1 MKTTYRMAASVF
13 AAILVYLTPVQGI
26 DVSARSAVVL
36 DGDSGR
42 VLWEQNSQ
50 EESLIASTTKIM
62 TALVVLEQA
71 ELEDRIEVPPEAVG
85 VEGSSMYLTAGE
97 MLTVEDLLYGM
108 MLSSGNDAAVALAI
122 HVSGSSEEFA
132 GEMNRR
138 ARELG
143 LAHTGFANPNG
154 LDQEG
159 NYSTAED
166 LGHLAAAAMANSD
179 FRRIVSTKTYQC
191 PGHTMTN
198 HNKLLWQYE
207 GAVGVKTGFTKKAGR
222 ILVGSAERNGRRLI
236 SVTIH
241 APEDWQDHRRLLD
254 YGFSQYS
261 IQTLVEENQQVGTLP
276 VMSGQEESVSL
287 LAAEG
292 LRFSV
297 LPGETPEYRLLTRPF
312 LYAPVEEG
320 ETLGTLQLYLNQ
332 RLMGQMP
339 VYAGKQVEAQPQ
351 PPTLWQRL
359 HGIIFGEGKVCA
371 GACAKDSCP

>member
-1 MKTTYRMAASVF
+1 MAASVF
-13 AAILVYLTPVQGI
+13 AAILIYLTPVQGI

-36 DGDSGR
+36 DGDSGS
-42 VLWEQNSQ
+42 VLWEKNAQ

-71 ELEDRIEVPPEAVG
+71 ELEDRVEVPPEAAG

-97 MLTVEDLLYGM
+97 TLTVEDLLYGM
-108 MLSSGNDAAVALAI
+108 MLSSGNDAAVALAVY
-122 HVSGSSEEFA
+122 VSGSTEAFA
-132 GEMNRR
+132 GEMNRK

-143 LAHTGFANPNG
+143 LRHTGFANPNG

-159 NYSTAED
+159 NYSAAED
-166 LGHLAAAAMANSD
+166 LGRLAAAAMANPD

-222 ILVGSAERNGRRLI
+222 ILVGSAERDGRRLI

-241 APEDWQDHRRLLD
+241 APEDWQDHRKMLD
-254 YGFSQYS
+254 YGFSRYS
-261 IQTLVEENQQVGTLP
+261 TEVLVEEGQQMGALP
-276 VMSGQEESVSL
+276 VMSGQREEVSL

-297 LPGETPEYRLLTRPF
+297 LPGETPEFRLLTRPF
-312 LYAPVEEG
+312 LYAPVEQG
-320 ETLGTLQLYLNQ
+320 ETLGTLQVYLNQ
-332 RLMGQMP
+332 RLIGQMP
-339 VYAGKQVEAQPQ
+339 VYAGERVEAQPQ
-351 PPTLWQRL
+351 PPNLWQRL
-359 HGIIFGEGKVCA
+359 QGIIFGEGKERA